1 MSARRCATRVLGV
14 AALLWVTTL
23 AAAEKSVFA
32 KLHPAMTRAEVEKL
46 GNKVSL
52 GAYQGHLISSFT
64 SEGALHRVDAMAT
77 LRQGSCPE
85 ALESVRRYLEQDF
98 GAPRSLKPHIPLRH
112 GGLNQRCH
120 DWRLG
125 AAWLQ
130 VCCARHELKKGRPP
144 LMHVSVTYGVKG
156 RDPHVAHGGHG
167 GDSLIIPFDGFH

>member
-1 MSARRCATRVLGV
+1 MRVLGV
-14 AALLWVTTL
+14 AALLGVTSL

-32 KLHPAMTRAEVEKL
+32 RLHPAMTRAEVEKL

-64 SEGALHRVDAMAT
+64 SEGALQRVDAIAT
-77 LRQGSCPE
+77 FRQGSCPE

-98 GAPRSLKPHIPLRH
+98 GAPRSLKPHIPLRY
-112 GGLNQRCH
+112 GGLHQRCH

-130 VCCARHELKKGRPP
+130 VCCARHELKEGRPP
-144 LMHVSVTYGVKG
+144 LMNVSASYGVKG
-156 RDPHVAHGGHG
+156 RDAPIVDGCHGE
-167 GDSLIIPFDGFH
+167 DSLIIPLDGFH